1 MISSNDQHINNKIIL
16 FLASSIGFFVVL
28 TYGDWDGF
36 SITKTIIIKLFI
48 ALAFAFLLGKVFCTL
63 TKTSDDEDD

>member
-1 MISSNDQHINNKIIL
+1 MNNKIIL

-36 SITKTIIIKLFI
+36 AITKSIILKLFI
-48 ALAFAFLLGKVFCTL
+48 AMAFAFLLVKVFWTL
-63 TKTSDDEDD
+63 TKTSDEEVD